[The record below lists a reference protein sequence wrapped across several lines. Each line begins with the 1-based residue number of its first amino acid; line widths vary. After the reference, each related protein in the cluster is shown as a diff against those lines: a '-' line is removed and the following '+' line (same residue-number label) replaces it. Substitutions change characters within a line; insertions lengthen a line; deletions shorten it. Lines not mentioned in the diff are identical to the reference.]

1 MTSARWGLAAAVLV
15 ALGMSSEARAGGLEL
30 KQVAADAKWV
40 AHVDCD
46 AMRTST
52 VVQKAWDKLLDLDKG
67 AKGRIEEARNGLGM
81 DITEDLHSITVY
93 GSELGK
99 EPVAVIFNA
108 KINREKLEGLAAN
121 LPDHKVVDAG
131 PYKVHSWT
139 HQEKGHTR
147 PIAGAIKG
155 DNLVVLAENAD
166 RVKAALAVLDGKAP
180 AMADD
185 GPLRG
190 RAVPGA
196 MAVLRVTGIA
206 GAKIPNKPALVEQ
219 TESFRFT
226 IGENEGKVFYR
237 ARATMTNEEVV
248 GQVKTVLE
256 GVRALAQIHVKGD
269 AKGKAIVDATQV
281 TTEGKNVTV
290 SLSVPA
296 DDMWEQIVKHGKI
309 VIERRKAKGK

>member
-1 MTSARWGLAAAVLV
+1 MTTARWGLVAAVLM
-15 ALGMSSEARAGGLEL
+15 ALGLGAEARAGSLEL

-52 VVQKAWDKLLDLDKG
+52 VVRKAWDKLLDLNKG
-67 AKGRIEEARNGLGM
+67 AKGHLEEASNALGM
-81 DITEDLHSITVY
+81 DITEDLHSLTLY
-93 GSELGK
+93 GSEIGK
-99 EPVAVIFNA
+99 APAAAIINA
-108 KINREKLEGLAAN
+108 KINREKLEGLVAN

-139 HQEKGHTR
+139 HQEKDKSR

-155 DNLVVLAENAD
+155 DNLVIFAENAE

-196 MAVLRVTGIA
+196 MALLRVTGIA
-206 GAKIPNKPALVEQ
+206 QAKIPNKPALVEQ

-248 GQVKTVLE
+248 GQLKTVLE
-256 GVRALAQIHVKGD
+256 GFRALAQIHVR
-269 AKGKAIVDATQV
+269 AT
-281 TTEGKNVTV
+281 
-290 SLSVPA
+290 
-296 DDMWEQIVKHGKI
+296 
-309 VIERRKAKGK
+309 RRARPWSTPPS